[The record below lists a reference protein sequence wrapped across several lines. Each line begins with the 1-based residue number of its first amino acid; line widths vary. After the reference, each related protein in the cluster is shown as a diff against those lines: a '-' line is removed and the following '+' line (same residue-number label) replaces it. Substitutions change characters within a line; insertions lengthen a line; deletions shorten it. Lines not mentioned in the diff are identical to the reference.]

1 MAGLI
6 EHAGVVETIADGR
19 MWVAVDLG
27 GCASCGHGS
36 QCGMA
41 ALARRKPRTLIDLP
55 AAPGIQVG
63 QTVLLGLPEQGGRAA
78 ALLGYLLPALMLM
91 IGAAL
96 GHAAGGGD
104 PGTVLGAL
112 TGFLL
117 ALGFARVLGGR
128 LPKPASLLSSQPLF
142 THSSSSHSTGVLP

>member
-19 MWVAVDLG
+19 MQVAVDLG

-41 ALARRKPRTLIDLP
+41 ALARRKQRTLIDLA
-55 AAPGIQVG
+55 AAPGIRVG

-78 ALLGYLLPALMLM
+78 ALLGYLLPALALV

-96 GHAAGGGD
+96 GQGGGD
-104 PGTVLGAL
+104 AGTALGAL
-112 TGFLL
+112 IGFLL
-117 ALGFARVLGGR
+117 ALGFARVLGRR
-128 LPKPASLLSSQPLF
+128 LPKPARLLSPQPVLA
-142 THSSSSHSTGVLP
+142 HSSSSHSTGVLS